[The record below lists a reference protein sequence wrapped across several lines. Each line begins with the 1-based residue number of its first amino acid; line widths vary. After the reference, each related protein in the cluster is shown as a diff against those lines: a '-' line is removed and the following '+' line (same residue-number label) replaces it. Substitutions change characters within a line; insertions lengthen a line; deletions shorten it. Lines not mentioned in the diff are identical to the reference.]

1 MCDFYMQNSFK
12 HINLYLLISNKGMD
26 VKIMFHMYIL
36 YIQNK
41 YMVAQCVYCILIHM
55 HIIVQYIVQNLLKG
69 NAAEFQPLN
78 MLFFCCW
85 QDSEH

>member
-78 MLFFCCW
+78 MLFLC